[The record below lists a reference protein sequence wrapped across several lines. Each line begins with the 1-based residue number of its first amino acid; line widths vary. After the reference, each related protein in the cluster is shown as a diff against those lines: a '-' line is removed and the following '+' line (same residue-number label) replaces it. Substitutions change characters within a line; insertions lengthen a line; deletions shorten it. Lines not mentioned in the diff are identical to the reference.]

1 MGKIF
6 GSRSMIAF
14 FIMMVSLMI
23 MSSGCTSYSTI
34 SSNDTSANTTTY
46 VSTPPEN
53 FTIVVMEPIQ
63 PQSLDPAFCYGSGGL
78 EIIQNVYQTLLFY
91 NGSSTTELVGVLAK
105 SYTVSPDGLNYT
117 FYLRDNVNFS
127 DGTAF
132 NASAVKYTFDRGVI
146 MNQPS
151 GSWSTD
157 ITPFLAGGRE
167 YMQSNQTPEDVE
179 NYLAKDSVQVI
190 NDTTFVF
197 HLEKPYAAFP
207 YALTWLAASII
218 SPSYDQ
224 VHGGYEANNQSAYMY
239 NHMCGTGPFVLKEWE
254 NNDHITLTRNPD
266 YWGTQALPSQVIIR
280 YAEDYNTRLMAVDS
294 GEADIL
300 MGSLAVHYNDLKNDS
315 NIKLDVNPV
324 NLDIEFIGLNTH
336 MAPFNN
342 KLVRQAF
349 IESFDYNTFINKVLN
364 GLATQP
370 NGPIPQGVPG
380 YNASIQKDQFNPTH
394 AKQLLKE
401 AGFNSSNP
409 LKITIY
415 YENGDDVHKTAC
427 MLLKQEIE
435 SYDPSYSV
443 DVQALDWP
451 IYVQKQQ
458 NRQLPIYFSG
468 WIADYASADNFIGPF
483 YLGTSQ
489 GVFAT
494 QLLYN
499 NTEINDIYLSAL
511 YETNLTKQLE
521 GYNRIITLGKSDYVY
536 IFMYQ
541 PYLVYAYRPDLQG
554 IVKNSLIAGY
564 NYSTIYTE
572 S

>member
-1 MGKIF
+1 
-6 GSRSMIAF
+6 MIAF
-14 FIMMVSLMI
+14 FVMIVSLTI
-23 MSSGCTSYSTI
+23 MSSGCTSYSPI
-34 SSNDTSANTTTY
+34 SSNNTSSY
-46 VSTPPEN
+46 VSTPSAN
-53 FTIVVMEPIQ
+53 FTIVVMEPVQ

-91 NGSSTTELVGVLAK
+91 NGSSTSDLVGVLAE

-117 FYLRDNVNFS
+117 FYLRDNVRFS

-132 NASAVKYTFDRGVI
+132 NASAVKYSFDRGVI

-157 ITPFLAGGRE
+157 ITPFLAGGRT
-167 YMQSNQTPEDVE
+167 YMMSNQTPEDVA
-179 NYLAKDSVQVI
+179 NYLAHDSVQVI
-190 NDTTFVF
+190 NDTTVIF
-197 HLEKPYAAFP
+197 HLEKPYASFP
-207 YALTWLAASII
+207 YALTWLAASVI

-224 VHGGYEANNQSAYMY
+224 AHGGYKANNQSAYMY
-239 NHMCGTGPFVLKEWE
+239 NHMCGTGPFVLTEWE
-254 NNDHITLTRNPD
+254 NNDHIILTRNPD
-266 YWGTQALPSQVIIR
+266 YWGNPALPSRVIIR
-280 YAEDYNTRLMAVDS
+280 YADDYNTRLMAVDS

-300 MGSLAVHYNDLKNDS
+300 MGSLVMHYNDLKNDS

-324 NLDIEFIGLNTH
+324 NLDIEFIGLNTK
-336 MAPFNN
+336 MPPFDN

-370 NGPIPQGVPG
+370 NGPIPQGIPG
-380 YNASIQKDQFNPTH
+380 YNASIPKDQFNPSH
-394 AKQLLKE
+394 AKQLFHE

-409 LKITIY
+409 LKITLY
-415 YENGDDVHKTAC
+415 YGNGDDSQETAC

-435 SYDPSYSV
+435 SYDQSYSV
-443 DVQALDWP
+443 DIQALDWP
-451 IYVQKQQ
+451 VYVQKQQ

-489 GVFAT
+489 GVFAP

-511 YETNLTKQLE
+511 YETNLTKQLDN
-521 GYNRIITLGKSDYVY
+521 YNQIVMLGKSDYVY
-536 IFMYQ
+536 VFMTQ
-541 PYLVYAYRPDLQG
+541 PYIVYAYRPNVHG
-554 IVKNSLIAGY
+554 IVKNCLIAGY
-564 NYSTIYTE
+564 HYSTIYKG
-572 S
+572 